1 MPSEEGF
8 GFGEDVED
16 FLLNLLHWLEFAKNL
31 EKTESFFCVNGMIR
45 IHDGGMS
52 EDQTLEDELGDIL
65 EKGMKHAR
73 MTEDSLAAE
82 AEIDVTR
89 LKDALDYRYDL
100 CGKEVESLAS
110 VLGLNPVGL
119 QIVAEERY
127 PLPSPCGL
135 PFCLHVLAMPY
146 GVGVVNAYIISRC
159 GDSEGILFDSGVSF
173 EALDRVWPASIKKI
187 TDMFITHW
195 DADHRGACE
204 AVARRQELSYVY
216 GPCCATLPMKELRE
230 GNIVSCGE
238 FSVETLSTP
247 GHAQEHNSY
256 LIGLSDSPGMAK
268 LLIAGDLFFAGSV
281 GGGFHSCDELL
292 KQARRLWSEL
302 PAETVVAPGHGPLT
316 TIGTEREFN
325 PFSK

>member
-1 MPSEEGF
+1 
-8 GFGEDVED
+8 
-16 FLLNLLHWLEFAKNL
+16 
-31 EKTESFFCVNGMIR
+31 MIR
-45 IHDGGMS
+45 IHDGSMC

-73 MTEDSLAAE
+73 MTEESLAAE
-82 AEIDVTR
+82 AEIDVSR

-100 CGKEVESLAS
+100 TGKEVEALAS
-110 VLGLNPVGL
+110 VLQLNSVGL
-119 QIVAEERY
+119 QVVAEERY

-146 GVGVVNAYIISRC
+146 GVGVVNAYIVSRC
-159 GDSEGILFDSGVSF
+159 GESEGILFDSGVSF
-173 EALDRVWPASIKKI
+173 EALDRVWPASIKKV
-187 TDMFITHW
+187 TDIFITHW

-204 AVARRQELSYVY
+204 AVARRQGLPYVY
-216 GPCCATLPMKELRE
+216 APCCATLPMKELRE
-230 GNIVSCGE
+230 GKSVSCGE

-247 GHAQEHNSY
+247 GHAKEHNSY
-256 LIGLSDSPGMAK
+256 LVGLLDDPGMTK
-268 LLIAGDLFFAGSV
+268 LLIAGDLFFAGSI